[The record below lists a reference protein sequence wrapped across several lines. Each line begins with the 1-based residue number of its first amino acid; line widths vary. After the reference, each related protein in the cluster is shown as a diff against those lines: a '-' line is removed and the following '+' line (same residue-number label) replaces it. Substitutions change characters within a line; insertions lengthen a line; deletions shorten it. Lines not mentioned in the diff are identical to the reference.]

1 MRRLFQIVLLITAPS
16 VTHAQAYQP
25 SAAPYQLRTS
35 PPVRS
40 TWGVPQRAGR
50 AAPLETLAD
59 PRVIVQP
66 PTTILRAPAQRADLW
81 SGGRTSD
88 SIGPRDVG
96 QLNHND
102 YNSPPVARLRPWSQA
117 EVYRE
122 MQARQDAQRALL
134 RGPANSND
142 NSPFPTPGPASA
154 SDLRRIRDQRER
166 ASGNDR
172 PAGPSQLGSLLA
184 DVLGRPTPPPEPD
197 HVPCP
202 GGVTCRNLRTERWST
217 QNADGIVT
225 SCRSGLGCRGNN
237 PQIILDARHRG
248 EGRLRFGATIGER
261 GGYIVGSEDQT
272 RNGNPPDSARF
283 ELGTLT
289 DHMAGRAGLSDSA
302 REALRGVQREASW
315 RRVQE
320 ESRRLHGDA
329 FEGIPTQGRIPS
341 NGSIIRR
348 GE

>member
-142 NSPFPTPGPASA
+142 NSPFPTPGPASNG
-154 SDLRRIRDQRER
+154 DLRIMRDQRESV
-166 ASGNDR
+166 SGVDL
-172 PAGPSQLGSLLA
+172 PAGPSRLGSLLA
-184 DVLGRPTPPPEPD
+184 DVLGRPAPPPEPD

-202 GGVTCRNLRTERWST
+202 GGASCRNLRTERWST

-237 PQIILDARHRG
+237 PEVVLRARHRG
-248 EGRLRFGATIGER
+248 EGRLEFGATIQPRTGH
-261 GGYIVGSEDQT
+261 IVGSEDQA

-289 DHMAGRAGLSDSA
+289 NHMAVRAGLSDAA
-302 REALRGVQREASW
+302 RETLRGVQREASG

-329 FEGIPTQGRIPS
+329 FEGIPTQGLIQ
-341 NGSIIRR
+341 NGPTIRR

>member
-1 MRRLFQIVLLITAPS
+1 MRRLLQIVLLIAAPS
-16 VTHAQAYQP
+16 ASYAQAYQP
-25 SAAPYQLRTS
+25 GAALYQLRTS

-40 TWGVPQRAGR
+40 AWGVPERAGR

-81 SGGRTSD
+81 TGARASD
-88 SIGPRDVG
+88 SIGSRTLRE
-96 QLNHND
+96 QN
-102 YNSPPVARLRPWSQA
+102 YNSPPTRTLRPWSQA

-184 DVLGRPTPPPEPD
+184 DVLGRPAPPPEPD

-248 EGRLRFGATIGER
+248 EGRLEFGATIQRR

-272 RNGNPPDSARF
+272 RNGNPPESARF

-289 DHMAGRAGLSDSA
+289 DHMARRAGLDGNA
-302 REALRGVQREASW
+302 REALRGVQRDAG
-315 RRVQE
+315 RTRVQE

-329 FEGIPTQGRIPS
+329 FEGIPAQGRIPN
-341 NGSIIRR
+341 NGSTIGRD
-348 GE
+348 E

>member
-142 NSPFPTPGPASA
+142 NSPFPTPGPASV
-154 SDLRRIRDQRER
+154 SDLRRMRDQRER

-184 DVLGRPTPPPEPD
+184 ETLGRPAPPPEPD

-202 GGVTCRNLRTERWST
+202 GGATCRNLRTERWST

-237 PQIILDARHRG
+237 PEIILESRHRG
-248 EGRLRFGATIGER
+248 EGRLRFEATIQQR
-261 GGYIVGSEDQT
+261 GGYVVGSEDQA
-272 RNGNPPDSARF
+272 RNGNPPESARF
-283 ELGTLT
+283 ELRSLT
-289 DHMAGRAGLSDSA
+289 DHMAKRAGLDAPA
-302 REALRGVQREASW
+302 RVSIGGIQRQAGNERIQDEVQRLRSGETQAW
-315 RRVQE
+315 PV
-320 ESRRLHGDA
+320 
-329 FEGIPTQGRIPS
+329 QGRIK
-341 NGSIIRR
+341 R
-348 GE
+348 GDE

>member
-1 MRRLFQIVLLITAPS
+1 MRRSLRIAMLLAMPS
-16 VTHAQAYQP
+16 AAYAQ
-25 SAAPYQLRTS
+25 AAPYQLRTA

-40 TWGVPQRAGR
+40 TWGVPSRSGR
-50 AAPLETLAD
+50 ATPLETLAD
-59 PRVIVQP
+59 PRVIIQP
-66 PTTILRAPAQRADLW
+66 PTGTLRAPGQRADLW
-81 SGGRTSD
+81 TGARASD
-88 SIGPRDVG
+88 SIGPRAPRENP
-96 QLNHND
+96 LREPN
-102 YNSPPVARLRPWSQA
+102 YNVPPSRALRPWSQA
-117 EVYRE
+117 EVYRD

-134 RGPANSND
+134 RGPANTNN
-142 NSPFPTPGPASA
+142 NSPFPTPGPANN
-154 SDLRRIRDQRER
+154 SDLRRMRDQREGV
-166 ASGNDR
+166 SGNDR
-172 PAGPSQLGSLLA
+172 PAGPSRLGALVA
-184 DVLGRPTPPPEPD
+184 DVLGRPAPPPEPD

-202 GGVTCRNLRTERWST
+202 GGATCRNLRTERWST

-302 REALRGVQREASW
+302 RETLRGVQREASG

-329 FEGIPTQGRIPS
+329 FEGIPVQGRI
-341 NGSIIRR
+341 GSTIRR